1 MLLLDTD
8 VMVDLWRGYAP
19 ALEWLRG
26 LPETPAISVITA
38 LELLNGC
45 RNRREQESIEQ
56 LIEQMEV
63 FHLDEAS
70 CIRALD
76 YFRTFHL
83 SHNLG
88 ILDALIAA
96 TAVLYG
102 RTLCSFNEKHYGAI
116 PDLQLV
122 KPYKRL

>member
-19 ALEWLRG
+19 ALEWFRG
-26 LPETPAISVITA
+26 LPETPAISVVTA

-45 RNRREQESIEQ
+45 RNRREQEAVEQ
-56 LIEQMEV
+56 LIEQMDV
-63 FHLDEAS
+63 LYLDEAT
-70 CIRALD
+70 CIRALG
-76 YFRTFHL
+76 YFREFHL

-88 ILDALIAA
+88 LLDALIAA

-102 RTLCSFNEKHYGAI
+102 RPLCSFNEKHYRAVS
-116 PDLQLV
+116 DLRLV
-122 KPYKRL
+122 KPYERL